1 MSNWK
6 QKLASFMYGRYGTD
20 ALGYA
25 LLILYILLDVV
36 YIFTH
41 RLIFSLI
48 SSALLVFMIFRMFS
62 RNCARR
68 RLENE
73 RFLKLWNPVA
83 AWWKL
88 QYHRVRDCRT
98 SVYRKCPHCKA
109 VLKLP
114 RRRGKHTV
122 CCPRCAQ
129 RFETRVLF

>member
-73 RFLKLWNPVA
+73 RFLKLWKPV
-83 AWWKL
+83 WVWVKL

-98 SVYRKCPHCKA
+98 SVYRKCPHCKV